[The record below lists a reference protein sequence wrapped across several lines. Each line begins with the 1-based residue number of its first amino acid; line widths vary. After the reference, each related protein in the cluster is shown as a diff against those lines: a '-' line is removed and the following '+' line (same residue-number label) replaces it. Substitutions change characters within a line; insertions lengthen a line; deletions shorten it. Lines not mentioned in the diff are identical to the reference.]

1 MKKTIFT
8 GVGTALVTPMSKDGL
23 DLPAL
28 DRLIEYQLN
37 SGVSALI
44 ACGTTGEPSTLSDEE
59 WAAVIS
65 RAVLK
70 AGGRV
75 PVIAGTGGN
84 NTADVIKK
92 ARLAKL
98 LGAQAQLCVT
108 PYYNKTSPEGL
119 YQHYT
124 RIADESPLPVILYN
138 VPARTGLTL
147 DTLTAARLSE
157 HENIVALKE
166 AGGDIGKAADLRNA
180 CGDALPI
187 YCGADEMNVP
197 MLSLGAIGVISVL
210 SNIAPK
216 LVCDMAAA
224 AQSQDFGLASALQIQ
239 SMPLIRALFSSVS
252 PIPVKC
258 ALHMMG
264 LCENL
269 LRLPLVPLE
278 REKEE
283 RLRALMKKTELI

>member
-1 MKKTIFT
+1 MKQTVFT
-8 GVGTALVTPMSKDGL
+8 GVGTALITPMNKDGL

-28 DRLIEYQLN
+28 DRLIEYQLDG
-37 SGVSALI
+37 GVAALV

-59 WAAVIS
+59 WAAVVS

-84 NTADVIKK
+84 NTLDVIRR
-92 ARLAKL
+92 ARLARL

-119 YQHYT
+119 YQHYA

-138 VPARTGLTL
+138 VPARTGMAL
-147 DTLTAARLSE
+147 DTLTAARLSK

-166 AGGDIGKAADLRNA
+166 AGGDIGRVADLMSA
-180 CGDALPI
+180 CGDALPL
-187 YCGADEMNVP
+187 YCGADEMTVP
-197 MLSLGAIGVISVL
+197 MLSLGAKGVISVL

-216 LVCDMAAA
+216 QTCAMTASAL
-224 AQSQDFGLASALQIQ
+224 SGDFARASALQIEM
-239 SMPLIRALFSSVS
+239 MPLIRALFSSVS
-252 PIPVKC
+252 PIPAKS

-264 LCENL
+264 MCENH

-283 RLRALMKKTELI
+283 RLRALLKKTELI